1 MSLLNLEKKN
11 KKKIIYFIDINTT
24 IQIIENE
31 SLKNCTFNTN
41 NSHVIINTFNTSL
54 NIFHV

>member
-1 MSLLNLEKKN
+1 MSLLNMEKKN

-31 SLKNCTFNTN
+31 SLKNCTFNMN